1 MIIIQLVFMANNLKT
16 LNKNI
21 VVNFLENYGPNG
33 CADVCVMWLMR
44 KHHLYFQPFSQDVVR
59 WLLLA
64 FCKRELSNKEVINRM
79 DLDSCGISS
88 YQQLIDKL
96 WCEYGLTDDYDDLW
110 FCDVEEVQ
118 NVLRQLKTRRNNIE
132 KIRISRIGNSW
143 KRVYNIILPSVIK
156 AKGKI
161 FQEQF
166 DLELIIKTINNNLNE
181 LSNKQSKEQYI
192 ETLFKEYS
200 KSLLNRILTPIDRQI
215 IQKYNNRRGGDTS
228 SQSVFDEMQN
238 DYRLYHLF
246 LRYGSISNFE
256 RRIGREQHASNEL
269 LCMMTTSQTQLDLL
283 TTQLGSVVNP
293 LTKLTEAFKEL
304 MNIYN
309 ISSRDLQ
316 EKLGINIEI
325 KLIVNPPKEES
336 FKEVQPALSS
346 DGQLNLPTLL
356 DTHEV
361 RVVFMRAIDKGLI
374 ICGENGKLKWV
385 GLKGCSGTKSQ
396 LAYLCGRVFGYVD
409 SVSGNAG
416 KQVPYK
422 ELESLF
428 DTNNMRNI
436 LQSVYNSTK
445 IQSWR
450 SSIDELVDSI

>member
-1 MIIIQLVFMANNLKT
+1 MANNLKT
-16 LNKNI
+16 LNKNV

-33 CADVCVMWLMR
+33 CADICVMWLMR

-59 WLLLA
+59 WFLLA
-64 FCKRELSNKEVINRM
+64 FCKRELSNKEVTKRM
-79 DLDSCGISS
+79 DLDSHDISS

-96 WCEYGLTDDYDDLW
+96 WCEYGLTDEYDDLW
-110 FCDVEEVQ
+110 FSDVEEVQ
-118 NVLRQLKTRRNNIE
+118 NVLWQLQTRHNSIEINRNI
-132 KIRISRIGNSW
+132 KIGNSW
-143 KRVYNIILPSVIK
+143 KRVYNKIFPSVIK

-166 DLELIIKTINNNLNE
+166 DLEVIIKTLTDNLNE

-192 ETLFKEYS
+192 ETIFKEYS
-200 KSLLNRILTPIDRQI
+200 YSLLNRILTPIDCQV
-215 IQKYNNRRGGDTS
+215 IQEYNNRLEGNTS
-228 SQSVFDEMQN
+228 IPSGLDEMKK
-238 DYRLYHLF
+238 DYRLYYLF

-269 LCMMTTSQTQLDLL
+269 LCMMTTSQPQSDLL
-283 TTQLGSVVNP
+283 ITQLGAIVNP
-293 LTKLTEAFKEL
+293 LTKLTEALKEL

-325 KLIVNPPKEES
+325 KLIVNPQKEES
-336 FKEVQPALSS
+336 FKEVQPALSP
-346 DGQLNLPTLL
+346 DGHLNLPVLL
-356 DTHEV
+356 DTQKV
-361 RVVFMRAIDKGLI
+361 RMVFMRAIDKGLI
-374 ICGENGKLKWV
+374 KSGENGKLKWV
-385 GLKGCSGTKSQ
+385 GLEGCSGTKSQ
-396 LAYLCGRVFGYVD
+396 LAYLCGRIFGYVD
-409 SVSGNAG
+409 TVNGNAG

>member
-1 MIIIQLVFMANNLKT
+1 
-16 LNKNI
+16 
-21 VVNFLENYGPNG
+21 
-33 CADVCVMWLMR
+33 
-44 KHHLYFQPFSQDVVR
+44 
-59 WLLLA
+59 
-64 FCKRELSNKEVINRM
+64 M
-79 DLDSCGISS
+79 DLDSHDISS

-96 WCEYGLTDDYDDLW
+96 WCEYGLTDEYDDLW
-110 FCDVEEVQ
+110 FSDVEEVQ
-118 NVLRQLKTRRNNIE
+118 NVLRQLQTRHNSIEINRNI
-132 KIRISRIGNSW
+132 KIGNSW
-143 KRVYNIILPSVIK
+143 KRVYNKIFPSVIK

-166 DLELIIKTINNNLNE
+166 DLEVIIKTLTDNLNE

-192 ETLFKEYS
+192 ETIFKEYS
-200 KSLLNRILTPIDRQI
+200 YSLLNRILTLIDRQV
-215 IQKYNNRRGGDTS
+215 IQEYNNRLEGNTS
-228 SQSVFDEMQN
+228 IPSGLDEMKK
-238 DYRLYHLF
+238 DYRLYYLF

-269 LCMMTTSQTQLDLL
+269 LCMMTTSQPQSDLLITQLEAI
-283 TTQLGSVVNP
+283 VNP
-293 LTKLTEAFKEL
+293 LTKLTEALKEL

-325 KLIVNPPKEES
+325 KLIVNPQKEES
-336 FKEVQPALSS
+336 FKEVQPALSP
-346 DGQLNLPTLL
+346 DGHLNLPVLL
-356 DTHEV
+356 DTQKV
-361 RVVFMRAIDKGLI
+361 RMVFMRAIDKGLI
-374 ICGENGKLKWV
+374 KSGENGKLKWV
-385 GLKGCSGTKSQ
+385 GLEGCSGTKSQ
-396 LAYLCGRVFGYVD
+396 LAYLCGRIFGYVD
-409 SVSGNAG
+409 TVNGNAG